1 MSRKRNSELTEERIM
16 EAALKLF
23 AEQGYAGTPTSQI
36 ATEAGV
42 SEGTIFKYFPKKK
55 DLLSQLLVWF
65 VSKQSHAIIVKP
77 LENIFEENKDA
88 EPKVIFKAI
97 IKDRMGIFDKMA
109 PFIRV
114 LFNEMQYHPELRE
127 IFLDKILSEIKIYSE
142 KLLSHFDKSGSV
154 RELPSFLVMRSF
166 IGGTALMIFQ
176 RKYLPELSS
185 PEMGLEEEIDIFI
198 DIFLNGILTKGADSN
213 EK

>member
-55 DLLSQLLVWF
+55 DLLSRLLIWF
-65 VSKQSHAIIVKP
+65 VSKQSHAILVKP
-77 LENIFEENKDA
+77 LEDIFEENIDA
-88 EPKVIFKAI
+88 EPKVLLKAI
-97 IKDRMGIFDKMA
+97 IKDRMGLFDKMA
-109 PFIRV
+109 PFIKV

-127 IFLDKILSEIKIYSE
+127 IFLDKILAEIKVYSE
-142 KLLSHFDKSGSV
+142 KLIGHFDKSGSV
-154 RELPSFLVMRSF
+154 RQLPPFLVMRSF
-166 IGGTALMIFQ
+166 MGGTALMIFQ
-176 RKYLPELSS
+176 RKYLSELSS
-185 PEMGLEEEIDIFI
+185 PEIDLDEEIDIFI
-198 DIFLNGILTKGADSN
+198 DIFLNGILSKEANSD

>member
-1 MSRKRNSELTEERIM
+1 MSRKRNSELTEKKIM

-55 DLLSQLLVWF
+55 DLLSQLLIWF
-65 VSKQSHAIIVKP
+65 VSKQSHTILVKP
-77 LENIFEENKDA
+77 LEAIFEENKEA
-88 EPKVIFKAI
+88 EPKVLLKAI
-97 IKDRMGIFDKMA
+97 IKDRMELFDKMA
-109 PFIRV
+109 PFIKV
-114 LFNEMQYHPELRE
+114 LLNEMQYHPELRE

-142 KLLSHFDKSGSV
+142 KLLSHFDKSGKA
-154 RELPSFLVMRSF
+154 RALPPFLVMRSF
-166 IGGTALMIFQ
+166 MGGTALMIFQ

-185 PEMGLEEEIDIFI
+185 TEMNLDEETDIFI
-198 DIFLNGILTKGADSN
+198 DIFLNGILNKEVESD